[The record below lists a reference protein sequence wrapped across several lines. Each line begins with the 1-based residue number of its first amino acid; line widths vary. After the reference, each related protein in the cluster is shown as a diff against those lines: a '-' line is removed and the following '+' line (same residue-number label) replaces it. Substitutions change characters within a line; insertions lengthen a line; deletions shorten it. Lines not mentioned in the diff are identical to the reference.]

1 MNQAHFHLIV
11 NHLPIIAPVIGLLVL
26 LGGLVIKSEIAKRT
40 AFLIFIFGAICTLPA
55 FLSGEGAEDVLEKM
69 SDVSHQLI
77 HEHEEKAEIF
87 AWASYLLGILAS
99 ISLWASWKQ
108 KAFAKLMSY
117 AVLAFSFL
125 VMFLASQAG
134 TSGGEIRH
142 PEIRKEN
149 SPLKK
154 ADNPKNTDDD

>member
-11 NHLPIIAPVIGLLVL
+11 NHLPIVAPLIGLLVL
-26 LGGLVIKSEIAKRT
+26 LGGLIVKSEIVKRT
-40 AFLIFIFGAICTLPA
+40 AFGIFIFGAICTLPA
-55 FLSGEGAEDVLEKM
+55 FFSGEGAEEIVEKI

-87 AWASYLLGILAS
+87 AWTSYLLGILAGVG
-99 ISLWASWKQ
+99 LWANWKQ
-108 KAFAKLMSY
+108 KSFANTVSYLVFAFG
-117 AVLAFSFL
+117 VL
-125 VMFLASQAG
+125 VMFLAAQTG

-149 SPLKK
+149 SSKK
-154 ADNPKNTDDD
+154 VENTKDSDDD